1 MEIIDQLLKLL
12 EREKFCFLATSYE
25 DHPHVSL
32 MNFTY
37 LQEEKLIILSS
48 RANTTKVKYIK
59 KNPSVALLLYSLG
72 GEGQPPVS
80 CTLYGTA
87 HVVSPDKDRL
97 FRESHYGKHRD
108 MGNFIEGENISVIT
122 VRIEHAA
129 LSDLD
134 DSVHTWTPGS
144 TVIKNSST

>member
-1 MEIIDQLLKLL
+1 MEIPAQLLQLL

-25 DHPHVSL
+25 NHPHISL

-37 LQEEKLIILSS
+37 LPEEKLIILSS
-48 RANTTKVKYIK
+48 RANTTKVKYMK
-59 KNPSVALLLYSLG
+59 KNPSVALLLYSLDT
-72 GEGQPPVS
+72 EGQPPVS

-87 HVVSPDKDRL
+87 QVVNPEKDRL
-97 FRESHYGKHRD
+97 FKESHYGKHRD
-108 MGNFIEGENISVIT
+108 MGNFIHGENISVIT

-134 DSVHTWTPGS
+134 DRVYTWAPGS
-144 TVIKNSST
+144 TVIKPE